1 MEPFSDSVQASEPP
15 AAPPTHSVFVLWVY
29 STCLMEATG
38 RGKSWQQVLPFFFS
52 LSTEEWENQG
62 WPWVRKVYSKEKL
75 KIRMMLRKYLWSW
88 EEKWWLSCWTGINDH
103 STTDCKSLSTFHQ
116 LANSTICGKAKG
128 AGLVWKGHSF
138 QGVTQAKWTQ
148 CALTM
153 TSEHPTFPS
162 HPSYELL
169 NWHQ

>member
-1 MEPFSDSVQASEPP
+1 MFNGSNRQRKKLTASS
-15 AAPPTHSVFVLWVY
+15 AI
-29 STCLMEATG
+29 
-38 RGKSWQQVLPFFFS
+38 FFS

-116 LANSTICGKAKG
+116 LGNSTICGKAKG

-138 QGVTQAKWTQ
+138 QGVTQVKWTQ

-153 TSEHPTFPS
+153 MSEHPTFPS
-162 HPSYELL
+162 HPKLWTSELAPINSERL
-169 NWHQ
+169 YITDEVM